1 MMQTGPIVTLQVAK
15 FAASYHGLEAL
26 LRESTPEKT
35 TGKHQYTQIKPFS
48 ITFYLLLPDKDLFL
62 PHKGRETTLCQ
73 TIKPA

>member
-35 TGKHQYTQIKPFS
+35 TGKHQYTQIKPQLFS
-48 ITFYLLLPDKDLFL
+48 HYFL
-62 PHKGRETTLCQ
+62 PSFT
-73 TIKPA
+73 